1 MDCSLISTAEYLD
14 VLHFLF
20 IVSFPIYTVAIIALF
35 RTKSTYFET
44 YKHFL
49 VWHTASNL
57 ISEIYNA
64 WFLAPKVHLPYPLI
78 RFTAIMTQLGFSG
91 LFQFYTI
98 NALIHQTG
106 YSIIEMYM
114 FRFKASTYN
123 FQSTCFYVYLQI
135 NLYIYRITLVLFF
148 VVNITTYNISLGQ
161 QIISKQNLLIQH
173 PEAPWL
179 VNCDSV
185 VVAAPFTDPISMF
198 NVVVWIVI
206 IFVAST
212 STFSTTIYLQKHLS
226 KSEHHSPAV
235 LRMHRMLLITLF
247 VQTAIH
253 AVMLGIP
260 NSMFI
265 YAVFFEARHEFLAKI
280 AFCCLTYHGLAS
292 TIAMMTLTKPIKITI
307 LQMLRCHALK
317 NSVSTVQYSSQ
328 NT

>member
-1 MDCSLISTAEYLD
+1 
-14 VLHFLF
+14 
-20 IVSFPIYTVAIIALF
+20 
-35 RTKSTYFET
+35 
-44 YKHFL
+44 
-49 VWHTASNL
+49 
-57 ISEIYNA
+57 
-64 WFLAPKVHLPYPLI
+64 
-78 RFTAIMTQLGFSG
+78 
-91 LFQFYTI
+91 
-98 NALIHQTG
+98 
-106 YSIIEMYM
+106 M

-247 VQTAIH
+247 VQ
-253 AVMLGIP
+253 V
-260 NSMFI
+260 
-265 YAVFFEARHEFLAKI
+265 
-280 AFCCLTYHGLAS
+280 C
-292 TIAMMTLTKPIKITI
+292 
-307 LQMLRCHALK
+307 
-317 NSVSTVQYSSQ
+317 
-328 NT
+328 